1 MYRYL
6 LPLGIYFLTGCQ
18 PSPLPVPDNYEAQ
31 WQEWRQQRLSDL
43 TAPRGWLS
51 LIGLYWLEDGAN
63 AFGSRPG
70 VPILLPSPVPAEAG
84 MFYLQDTS
92 VRAVLFAGD
101 RLRVNS
107 DTTEFGYGPIE
118 WILLARGE
126 RWGVRVRD
134 TLQPTRIQ
142 LAPIE
147 HYPIDPAYRV
157 RAHFT
162 PAQVRSSRR
171 MRNVLG
177 MEYDVPVVGTLNFRL
192 RGKQE
197 SLLALDSGP
206 DELFLIF
213 SDATTGATTYGG
225 GRYLYCPRPDADG
238 QTIIDFNRAYNPPCA
253 FTEYATCLL
262 PLAENHLELALAA
275 GEKTYGT
282 H

>member
-1 MYRYL
+1 MHRYL
-6 LPLGIYFLTGCQ
+6 FCIGLILLAGCQ
-18 PSPLPVPDNYEAQ
+18 APPLPVPDDYEAQ
-31 WQEWRQQRLSDL
+31 WHNWHQQRLNEL

-63 AFGSRPG
+63 TFGSRPG
-70 VPILLPSPVPAEAG
+70 HPILLPSPVPAEAG
-84 MFYLQDTS
+84 AFYLQDTS
-92 VRAVLFAGD
+92 VRTVLLVGD
-101 RLRVNS
+101 SLRVNA
-107 DTTEFGYGPIE
+107 DTTEFGYGAVE
-118 WILLARGE
+118 WLLLNRGG

-142 LAPIE
+142 LAPID

-157 RAHFT
+157 RGYFT

-177 MEYDVPVVGTLNFRL
+177 MEYEVPVVGTLDFRL

-197 SLLALDSGP
+197 SLLALDGGP

-213 SDATTGATTYGG
+213 SDVTTGATTYGG
-225 GRYLYCPRPDADG
+225 GRYLYCPQPDENG
-238 QTIIDFNRAYNPPCA
+238 ETIIDFNRAYNPPCA

-262 PLAENHLELALAA
+262 PLAENHLELALEA
-275 GEKTYGT
+275 GEKTYGS